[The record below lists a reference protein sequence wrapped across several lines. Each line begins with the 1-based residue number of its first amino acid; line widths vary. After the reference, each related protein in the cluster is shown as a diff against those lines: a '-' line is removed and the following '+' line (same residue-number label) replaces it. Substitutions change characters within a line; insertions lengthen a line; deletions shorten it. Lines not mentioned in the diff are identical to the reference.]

1 MTDVRTDH
9 RHAIP
14 GTGGTISGTGNY
26 LKSMNQDVLVVLS
39 DPEGSGMYNKVP
51 LGYFEAFRCL
61 TESPSSS
68 R

>member
-9 RHAIP
+9 RHAIL
-14 GTGGTISGTGNY
+14 GTGGTISGTGSY

-39 DPEGSGMYNKVP
+39 DPEGSGMYNKVL
-51 LGYFEAFRCL
+51 LGYYGPFPCL
-61 TESPSSS
+61 TESPFFS